1 MMARWATCS
10 YGDDVF
16 VLFYWTDCKSNF
28 CKCQLSLQSYAD
40 EGHDLRGVLEHV
52 YRSMEDFLTECLS
65 LDTDEAKVTQDTW
78 ELPPIH
84 HQHHHHH
91 HVTAFEKLH
100 NHSHHHRGQ
109 KESHFAEPTT
119 WWSMFASDNRCERDG
134 VKNVRFVI
142 INHNRVIYIIVQISE
157 LRV

>member
-1 MMARWATCS
+1 MDQNLQNKYFLCVYYGSTNCS
-10 YGDDVF
+10 F
-16 VLFYWTDCKSNF
+16 F
-28 CKCQLSLQSYAD
+28 QSYAD

-78 ELPPIH
+78 ELPPFITRIIIITTPRPSRSSTITLTTTGGRK
-84 HQHHHHH
+84 
-91 HVTAFEKLH
+91 TAT
-100 NHSHHHRGQ
+100 SR
-109 KESHFAEPTT
+109 SRPR
-119 WWSMFASDNRCERDG
+119 DDRCLQVIIG
-134 VKNVRFVI
+134 VNGKVLKNVRFVI